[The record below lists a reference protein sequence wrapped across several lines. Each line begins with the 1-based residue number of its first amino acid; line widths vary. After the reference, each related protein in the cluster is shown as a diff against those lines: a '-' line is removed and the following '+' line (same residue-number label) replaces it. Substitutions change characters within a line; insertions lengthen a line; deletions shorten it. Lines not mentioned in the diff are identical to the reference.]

1 MSRIKS
7 KEKQGARVPRLMH
20 MGCKHCINLCANI
33 SLFESLKSIPN
44 ENFDAVVL
52 TVSHNK
58 FKELDFLSLK
68 KENAIIYD
76 VKNFLDEKL
85 VDGSL

>member
-1 MSRIKS
+1 MYGTNITIHDPWAD
-7 KEKQGARVPRLMH
+7 EDEVMH
-20 MGCKHCINLCANI
+20 EYEL
-33 SLFESLKSIPN
+33 ESLKSIPN
-44 ENFDAVVL
+44 KTFDAIVL

-76 VKNFLDEKL
+76 VKNFLEEKL